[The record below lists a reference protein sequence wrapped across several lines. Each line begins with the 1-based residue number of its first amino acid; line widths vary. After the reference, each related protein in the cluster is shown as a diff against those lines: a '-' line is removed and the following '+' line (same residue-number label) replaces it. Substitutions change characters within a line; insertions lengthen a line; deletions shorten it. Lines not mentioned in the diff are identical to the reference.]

1 MSDLCEIVKE
11 IEKETGN
18 PCEIKL
24 KITNEKIKEEV
35 YGNLKGRECTVIA
48 DYRGSNKEIKED
60 IEKLRGDYKNF
71 NVIGK
76 KIRELG
82 FESYSRKE
90 EEKKL
95 VEEIEKKAHKLST
108 KKTLFGSTSLFESLL
123 GKIGVIKIGIILATK
138 NKKEESE
145 KKSIEELEKI
155 LKANVGVFYDINEKT
170 KYMKKEFRENNL
182 DFLNSSYLV
191 QDDGIYLHTAD
202 LHPGFMM
209 GAGDKVARIKYA
221 LLDKEI
227 KIKGK
232 EAGGGCCGTGTP

>member
-24 KITNEKIKEEV
+24 RVIGEKAKKEI
-35 YGNLKGRECTVIA
+35 YGNLKERECAVIPA
-48 DYRGSNKEIKED
+48 YTGDNKKIVED
-60 IEKLRGDYKNF
+60 IDKLKGNYENPCA
-71 NVIGK
+71 IGK

-82 FESYSRKE
+82 FESYSRKGKE
-90 EEKKL
+90 RNI
-95 VEEIEKKAHKLST
+95 VAEIEKKANKLST

-145 KKSIEELEKI
+145 KKSINELEKI

-170 KYMKKEFRENNL
+170 KYMKKEFKENNL

-209 GAGDKVARIKYA
+209 GVGDKVAKINYS
-221 LLDKEI
+221 LFEI
-227 KIKGK
+227 KEDKK
-232 EAGGGCCGTGTP
+232 